1 MSKSLGNFITIRELL
16 KDWDANVFRF
26 FVLSTHYRSPIDFSK
41 DSLHQAEKSLN
52 KIQTFNESLNT
63 LLTNEFE
70 NPDELTDK
78 IVNANQ
84 KEELPS
90 KIMDNFFDAMDDDF
104 NTPKAI
110 SSIFEF
116 IKEIKD
122 LNTYSMGNLL
132 TIKKWFND
140 ISYIFGID
148 LNNTDSSETDSSSD
162 DLLEIIL
169 NIREKLRENKQY
181 DLSDE
186 IRDELNN
193 HGIEVND
200 S

>member
-1 MSKSLGNFITIRELL
+1 
-16 KDWDANVFRF
+16 
-26 FVLSTHYRSPIDFSK
+26 
-41 DSLHQAEKSLN
+41 
-52 KIQTFNESLNT
+52 
-63 LLTNEFE
+63 
-70 NPDELTDK
+70 
-78 IVNANQ
+78 
-84 KEELPS
+84 
-90 KIMDNFFDAMDDDF
+90 
-104 NTPKAI
+104 
-110 SSIFEF
+110 
-116 IKEIKD
+116 
-122 LNTYSMGNLL
+122 MGNLL